1 MESLMRRLLL
11 LIVAVAS
18 LGAGP
23 AVLAEDW
30 YQWRG
35 PENNGVSRE
44 KNLPDKW
51 SPKTVGENNLIW
63 KQPYGGRTV
72 PIVMNGRVYVI
83 NDSGEGINEQE
94 RVMCFDAD
102 TGKVIWQ
109 HKFNVWLTG
118 IVSDRVGW
126 GNVVGDPETG
136 NVYAHG
142 VQGLLFCFDGKTG
155 QIKWQHSM
163 TEEYGR
169 ITGYGGRVTTPIID
183 EDRLILG
190 MVNSSWGEYA
200 RGSTRFVAL
209 DKKTGKILWWS
220 ETGHQVKN
228 TYYSNP
234 VVAVVNGERIMV
246 SGGGDG
252 GVHAFQA
259 RTGEKLWSYLF
270 GTGDINVTPVVDGNY
285 IYIGHGGE
293 NLSGGERGMLL
304 CLDGSKV
311 KDGKPALVWK
321 VSGIQF
327 TFPSPILL
335 DGKLYIAD
343 EAATLYCY
351 DAKKGTELWHK
362 GYGIQAKGSP
372 VWADG
377 KIYATS
383 VQGNVVILKPGDTG
397 CDVLS
402 RVILRSKTPGTA
414 LSINGG
420 PSVANGRVYFMTS
433 EEMYC
438 IGKPDAKP
446 EAEPHPARPQGRAA
460 GQGRQGRSAPGGA
473 GRRGIVPRAERH
485 VHGSPVR
492 RPGPLPARDQG
503 RVGRRLRSWLR
514 RRSRRQAAGGSA
526 AAHPARYDHGRRQ
539 AHRQRQ
545 GAGPVRRRGGQGRG
559 PERPQPHSRRTA
571 SALFAGFLQG
581 PSGPHAG
588 RLGRSP
594 GQVPRQGPGRQEG
607 AGQEQHHRQLAG
619 RQGQHLYHPA
629 RHRLRRFTIQAD
641 VRGSLK
647 NGQYLPDMGLINCRY
662 TLILSGSGQKDG
674 VGQKLSLQSWD
685 AMPRIDRTVDFPWK
699 PETWYT
705 MKLSVEQSGGKAQLQ
720 GKVWERG
727 QPEPGAWTVTFEDPT
742 PNGPGSAGLHGY
754 STDVNGPT
762 RIPARRFTTIT

>member
-1 MESLMRRLLL
+1 MMTTRRQWMLAFLLCFL
-11 LIVAVAS
+11 FVSFVCFVVPSVSAA
-18 LGAGP
+18 
-23 AVLAEDW
+23 DW

-102 TGKVIWQ
+102 TGKVIWE

-169 ITGYGGRVTTPIID
+169 ITGYGGRVTTPTID
-183 EDRLILG
+183 QDRLILG

-252 GVHAFQA
+252 GVHAFKA

-270 GTGDINVTPVVDGNY
+270 GTGDINITPVVDGNY

-311 KDGKPALVWK
+311 KEGKPALVWK

-420 PSVANGRVYFMTS
+420 ASVANGRVYFMSS

-438 IGKPDAKP
+438 IGNPGAKV
-446 EAEPHPARPQGRAA
+446 EASPVPAPPVEAPRLPTPRRHTCRWCRPTWSFIRGRA
-460 GQGRQGRSAPGGA
+460 R
-473 GRRGIVPRAERH
+473 
-485 VHGSPVR
+485 
-492 RPGPLPARDQG
+492 
-503 RVGRRLRSWLR
+503 
-514 RRSRRQAAGGSA
+514 
-526 AAHPARYDHGRRQ
+526 
-539 AHRQRQ
+539 
-545 GAGPVRRRGGQGRG
+545 
-559 PERPQPHSRRTA
+559 HSRPACTTTRAA
-571 SALFAGFLQG
+571 SC
-581 PSGPHAG
+581 
-588 RLGRSP
+588 
-594 GQVPRQGPGRQEG
+594 
-607 AGQEQHHRQLAG
+607 
-619 RQGQHLYHPA
+619 A
-629 RHRLRRFTIQAD
+629 R
-641 VRGSLK
+641 
-647 NGQYLPDMGLINCRY
+647 
-662 TLILSGSGQKDG
+662 
-674 VGQKLSLQSWD
+674 
-685 AMPRIDRTVDFPWK
+685 
-699 PETWYT
+699 
-705 MKLSVEQSGGKAQLQ
+705 
-720 GKVWERG
+720 
-727 QPEPGAWTVTFEDPT
+727 
-742 PNGPGSAGLHGY
+742 
-754 STDVNGPT
+754 
-762 RIPARRFTTIT
+762 